1 MPVYFIIS
9 YDIVDFELFQNYP
22 PKVAALLQD
31 YEGEILVSDTEAIAI
46 EGEKKMMHAILKFP
60 SKELAME
67 CFNSKAYQEAK
78 PFRQNSTKDNTVVL
92 AQGFTLEN

>member
-1 MPVYFIIS
+1 MRH
-9 YDIVDFELFQNYP
+9 
-22 PKVAALLQD
+22 KKD
-31 YEGEILVSDTEAIAI
+31 Y

-78 PFRQNSTKDNTVVL
+78 PFRYNSTKDNISADQEVYIRKVSLIRYSDLTRRPI
-92 AQGFTLEN
+92 FKTC